1 MRSMRGLKASAIIL
15 AGGTSRRIGKSKAR
29 LVIGGVSM
37 LERVARAVGAV
48 CDETIVA
55 GRLESAEAWPQLD
68 AKWVDD
74 PPDIAGPVAGLIA
87 GLRVASNDTCLV
99 VACDMPFLNPELL
112 EHLLETSVSHDAAVP
127 RINSRAQSLHAAFSR
142 SCHRRLKALVVSGS
156 PSMQSILERLD
167 VHWVDE
173 ATCRSI
179 DPRGLSWFNV
189 NTPDDLERAREV
201 ASWGLSAQ
209 GFACET
215 GVRGR

>member
-1 MRSMRGLKASAIIL
+1 MQASAIIL
-15 AGGTSRRIGKSKAR
+15 AGGTSRRIGVSKAR
-29 LVIGGVSM
+29 LMIGGISM

-55 GRLESAEAWPQLD
+55 GGQESAEVWPQLG
-68 AKWVDD
+68 AEWVDD

-87 GLRVASNDTCLV
+87 GLRVARNDICLV

-112 EHLLETSVSHDAAVP
+112 AHLLESSVGHDAAVP

-142 SCHRRLKALVVSGS
+142 NCLRRLEALVVSGS

-173 ATCRSI
+173 TTCRSI
-179 DPRGLSWFNV
+179 DPMGLSSFNV
-189 NTPDDLERAREV
+189 NTPDDLKRAREV
-201 ASWGLSAQ
+201 ASSGLSAQ
-209 GFACET
+209 GSTCEA
-215 GVRGR
+215 GVKGGR